1 MDTRALRLPAGSLLL
16 AVLLGGGFLPR
27 AALADDIASIRLG
40 EDLFAAGGTVSIR
53 NPVNGDALLAGGT
66 IDSKSGIAGDAAVT
80 GGEITLGGRIGE
92 DLYAAGGQ
100 LEIDAQVG
108 GNARIAGGRVRT
120 SSDARI
126 DGGATIAGGTLR
138 LDGTFGRYLNVAG
151 GSVTLG
157 GRVQG
162 DALVRAEE
170 LTLEP
175 GTQIEG
181 KLTYYTPKPI
191 ALPADAMVRGG
202 MHHVPT
208 DEPRKATGW
217 LGDWRSE
224 GLGWVWLT
232 GLFLV
237 GLMIALALPAFAA
250 RTSATIAANP
260 WGSLGLGF
268 VALVCIPAAAI
279 LLLITIVGIPLALI
293 LMMLYFVA
301 LLAGYVVG
309 ALFLAEKTLTA
320 LGRGAT
326 AGTGLRVLVF
336 ALVLVALALLA
347 FVPVLGWLARVAVL
361 LLGLGAIA
369 LAIFHTRKA
378 PAATA

>member
-1 MDTRALRLPAGSLLL
+1 MDTRDLRLPAGRLLFGML
-16 AVLLGGGFLPR
+16 VWSCLLPR
-27 AALADDIASIRLG
+27 AVAAGDVASVRLG
-40 EDLFAAGGTVSIR
+40 DDLFAAGGTLSIR
-53 NPVNGDALLAGGT
+53 DPVHGDALLAGGT
-66 IDSKSGIAGDAAVT
+66 IDSKSEIAGDAAVT
-80 GGEITLGGRIGE
+80 GGEVNLGGHIGE

-162 DALVRAEE
+162 DVLVRAEE

-175 GTQIEG
+175 GLQIEG
-181 KLTYYTPKPI
+181 KLTYHTPR
-191 ALPADAMVRGG
+191 AVTLPADAMVRGG
-202 MHHVPT
+202 MRHMPT
-208 DEPRKATGW
+208 DEPHRATGW
-217 LGDWRSE
+217 MGNWRSE

-232 GLFLV
+232 GVFLV
-237 GLMIALALPAFAA
+237 GLLIALALPAFAA

-268 VALVCIPAAAI
+268 VALICIPAAAI
-279 LLLITIVGIPLALI
+279 LLLVTIIGIPLALI
-293 LMMLYFVA
+293 LMMMYFVA

-309 ALFLAEKTLTA
+309 ALFLAERTLHA
-320 LGRGAT
+320 LGRGP
-326 AGTGLRVLVF
+326 GSGVGLRMLVF
-336 ALVLVALALLA
+336 ALVLVVLALLA
-347 FVPVLGWLARVAVL
+347 FVPVLGAVARFAVL

-378 PAATA
+378 PATI